1 MFKLQQGEYVAP
13 EKIENKLAK
22 CKYIEQ
28 IFVHGNSLKNYLV
41 CIVHP
46 KSDDIINYLKS
57 KGIDEVNHDNYKNY
71 FDDEDLKKEII
82 KEMDSF
88 GRKNG
93 LKGFEIPKQIFL
105 FKDKFSVENQII
117 TPTMKMKRHVAKK
130 FFEKEINKM
139 YEN

>member
-1 MFKLQQGEYVAP
+1 MSIVSGILICPNCHEQGMSDYEYY
-13 EKIENKLAK
+13 E
-22 CKYIEQ
+22 CKEIYGQ
-28 IFVHGNSLKNYLV
+28 KKVTYKV
-41 CIVHP
+41 
-46 KSDDIINYLKS
+46 K
-57 KGIDEVNHDNYKNY
+57 YKN
-71 FDDEDLKKEII
+71 EQEISREEISSEII